1 MSEMLKNLKAVL
13 SEIIKDSSKIF
24 IVGHNE
30 PDFDSISSAI
40 GLWTICQMLGR
51 KAYIIVD
58 DDNNSLEPG
67 VRRIINENR
76 QKFNIINL
84 ATFDQLIDKNSSLI
98 ITDTNKDYLL
108 SVKDYLEYF
117 KYKII
122 IDHHAE
128 DQHTIESDYSFID
141 QHASSASEMVAQVL
155 NSYRLHYDKDVA
167 NYLLAGI
174 QLDTN
179 RYSNNTSSKT
189 HNVAEK
195 LIEHGASPS
204 AVSKMFRSEFET
216 DRRINNLIYNGS
228 LFETYERNIFQIRQ
242 VSFTLNRSLPHMIY
256 KKEDLAKA
264 ADKMLDYNI
273 DAAFVIGYVK
283 EDLVSI
289 SARSKSDIN
298 AGSIMGKLGGGGNAT
313 SGACKILT
321 PDIEEVEEQLR
332 KIVSEAIKGG
342 NESIMAGITVESSF
356 QETISKENFT
366 KVKV

>member
-24 IVGHNE
+24 IVGHSE

-40 GLWTICQMLGR
+40 GLWTICKILGR

-58 DDNNSLEPG
+58 DGNDSLEPG

-76 QKFNIINL
+76 QRFNIIDL
-84 ATFDQLIDKNSSLI
+84 ATFEKLISKNSSLI
-98 ITDTNKDYLL
+98 ITDTNKDYML
-108 SVKDYLEYF
+108 SVKDYLEDF

-128 DQHTIESDYSFID
+128 DQHTVESEYSFIN
-141 QHASSASEMVAQVL
+141 QHASSASEIVAQVL
-155 NSYRLHYDKDVA
+155 NSYRLHYDEDVA

-189 HNVAEK
+189 HSVAEK
-195 LIEHGASPS
+195 LIEHGANPS
-204 AVSKMFRSEFET
+204 SVSKMFRSEFET

-228 LFETYERNIFQIRQ
+228 LFETYERNIFQTRQ
-242 VSFTLNRSLPHMIY
+242 VSFTLNRSLPNTIY

-264 ADKMLDYNI
+264 ADKMLDYNV

-298 AGSIMGKLGGGGNAT
+298 AGSIMNKLGGGGNAT

-321 PDIEEVEEQLR
+321 PNIEEVEEQLR
-332 KIVSEAIKGG
+332 NIVSETLKDS
-342 NESIMAGITVESSF
+342 NESIIAGITVEPAL
-356 QETISKENFT
+356 QEKISKDAFVKI
-366 KVKV
+366 KV